1 MRYEVMVQAERVERI
16 KRIRRKR
23 RTWRT
28 WWMLKNEVM
37 MLEYLKRP

>member
-37 MLEYLKRP
+37 MLEYLERL